1 LNQKENDGAQRGQF
15 SMKAALIPPP
25 DSICTSTVRSDALPP
40 EGAAPSIT
48 LNDRRR
54 LRRIAERFFG
64 GVRFLFS
71 GLLDKSAF
79 QEVSLGREISVI
91 FTANAPLVYR
101 CRADN
106 AADGPATA
114 IAPAKV
120 SQKRRITSII
130 RIGGR
135 AGGYFT
141 LSRLFE
147 LFMKAESKATGPLLS
162 AAKPVTF
169 VCGQGPAIA
178 WRVSGKAVTI
188 DEFIENQAEQV
199 NSSDLRVLKSFSGRL
214 VDKLKETDP
223 DEYPGMHEAV
233 YAIVRVLESPASL
246 QVKDPLPRCLAET
259 GFAAS
264 YFLKRFDLIP
274 DQFPEIGLADDS
286 LIVQRV
292 IERNQGLFRD
302 GIKT

>member
-1 LNQKENDGAQRGQF
+1 
-15 SMKAALIPPP
+15 MKPALIPPP
-25 DSICTSTVRSDALPP
+25 DSICTSTVRSDALPQAS
-40 EGAAPSIT
+40 AAPSII
-48 LNDRRR
+48 LDDRHRVGR
-54 LRRIAERFFG
+54 NTDRFFR

-71 GLLDKSAF
+71 GLLDNSAL
-79 QEVSLGREISVI
+79 QEVSLGREVSVI
-91 FTANAPLVYR
+91 FTTNAPLVYR
-101 CRADN
+101 CRPDN
-106 AADGPATA
+106 ASDGPTPA
-114 IAPAKV
+114 IPPSAV
-120 SQKRRITSII
+120 RQKRRIASII
-130 RIGGR
+130 RIGGTF
-135 AGGYFT
+135 GGYFT
-141 LSRLFE
+141 VSRLFE
-147 LFMKAESKATGPLLS
+147 LFMKTKSKATGPLLS

-214 VDKLKETDP
+214 VDKLKETNP

-246 QVKDPLPRCLAET
+246 QVKDPLPRWLAET

-264 YFLKRFDLIP
+264 YFLKSFDLIP

-292 IERNQGLFRD
+292 IERNQDLFRD
-302 GIKT
+302 GIKI

>member
-1 LNQKENDGAQRGQF
+1 MNP
-15 SMKAALIPPP
+15 ALIPPP
-25 DSICTSTVRSDALPP
+25 DSICTSTVRSDALPQAS
-40 EGAAPSIT
+40 AAPSIT
-48 LNDRRR
+48 LDDRRR
-54 LRRIAERFFG
+54 LGRHTDRFFR

-71 GLLDKSAF
+71 GLLDNSAL
-79 QEVSLGREISVI
+79 QEVSLGREVSVM
-91 FTANAPLVYR
+91 FTTNAPLVYR
-101 CRADN
+101 CRPDN
-106 AADGPATA
+106 ASNGPTPA
-114 IAPAKV
+114 IPPPEV
-120 SQKRRITSII
+120 RQKRRIASTIS
-130 RIGGR
+130 IGGTFGR
-135 AGGYFT
+135 YFT
-141 LSRLFE
+141 VSRLFE
-147 LFMKAESKATGPLLS
+147 LFMKTKSKATGPLLS

-214 VDKLKETDP
+214 VDKLKETNP
-223 DEYPGMHEAV
+223 DEYPGMQEAV

-246 QVKDPLPRCLAET
+246 QVKDPLPRWLAET

-264 YFLKRFDLIP
+264 YFLKSFDLIP

-292 IERNQGLFRD
+292 IERNQDLFRA
-302 GIKT
+302 GIKI

>member
-1 LNQKENDGAQRGQF
+1 MNP
-15 SMKAALIPPP
+15 ALIPPP
-25 DSICTSTVRSDALPP
+25 DSICTSTVESDALPP
-40 EGAAPSIT
+40 EGSAPSIT
-48 LNDRRR
+48 LDDRRR
-54 LRRIAERFFG
+54 VGRHIDRFFR

-71 GLLDKSAF
+71 GVLDNSAF
-79 QEVSLGREISVI
+79 QEVSLGREVSVI
-91 FTANAPLVYR
+91 FTTNTPLVYR
-101 CRADN
+101 CRPDN
-106 AADGPATA
+106 ASDGLTTVIP
-114 IAPAKV
+114 PPEV
-120 SQKRRITSII
+120 RRKRRIASII

-135 AGGYFT
+135 FGRYST
-141 LSRLFE
+141 VSRLFE
-147 LFMKAESKATGPLLS
+147 LFMKTKSKATGPLLS
-162 AAKPVTF
+162 AAKPVAF

-214 VDKLKETDP
+214 VDKLKETNP

-246 QVKDPLPRCLAET
+246 QERDPLPRWWAET

-292 IERNQGLFRD
+292 IERNQDLFRD

>member
-1 LNQKENDGAQRGQF
+1 
-15 SMKAALIPPP
+15 MKRALIPPP

-40 EGAAPSIT
+40 EGAAPSII
-48 LNDRRR
+48 LDDRHRVGR
-54 LRRIAERFFG
+54 NTDRFFR

-71 GLLDKSAF
+71 GLLDSSAF
-79 QEVSLGREISVI
+79 QEVSLGREVSVI
-91 FTANAPLVYR
+91 FTTNTPLVYR

-106 AADGPATA
+106 ASNGPTPA
-114 IAPAKV
+114 IPPPEV
-120 SQKRRITSII
+120 RQKRRIASTI
-130 RIGGR
+130 RIGGTFGR
-135 AGGYFT
+135 YFT
-141 LSRLFE
+141 VSRLFE
-147 LFMKAESKATGPLLS
+147 LFMKTKSKATGPLLS

-178 WRVSGKAVTI
+178 WRVAGKAVTI

-214 VDKLKETDP
+214 VDKLKETNP

-233 YAIVRVLESPASL
+233 YAIVRVLEAPASL
-246 QVKDPLPRCLAET
+246 QVKDPLPRWLAET
-259 GFAAS
+259 GFAAG

-274 DQFPEIGLADDS
+274 DHFPEIGLADDS

-292 IERNQGLFRD
+292 IERNQDLFRD

>member
-1 LNQKENDGAQRGQF
+1 MNP
-15 SMKAALIPPP
+15 ALIPPP

-40 EGAAPSIT
+40 EGSGPSIT
-48 LNDRRR
+48 LADRRR
-54 LRRIAERFFG
+54 VGRHTDRFFR

-71 GLLDKSAF
+71 SLLDNSAF
-79 QEVSLGREISVI
+79 QEVSLGREVSVI
-91 FTANAPLVYR
+91 FTTNAPLVYR

-106 AADGPATA
+106 ASAGPTPA
-114 IAPAKV
+114 IPSPEV
-120 SQKRRITSII
+120 RQKRRIASII

-135 AGGYFT
+135 LGPHFT

-147 LFMKAESKATGPLLS
+147 LFMKTKSKATGPLPS

-214 VDKLKETDP
+214 VDKLKETNP
-223 DEYPGMHEAV
+223 DEYPGMHKAV
-233 YAIVRVLESPASL
+233 YAIVRVLEAPASL
-246 QVKDPLPRCLAET
+246 QVKDPLPRWLAET

-292 IERNQGLFRD
+292 IERNQDLFRV
-302 GIKT
+302 

>member
-1 LNQKENDGAQRGQF
+1 MNP
-15 SMKAALIPPP
+15 ALIPPP

-40 EGAAPSIT
+40 EGSAPSIA
-48 LNDRRR
+48 LADRHRVRR
-54 LRRIAERFFG
+54 PTDRFFR

-71 GLLDKSAF
+71 GLLDNSAF
-79 QEVSLGREISVI
+79 QEVSLGREVSVI
-91 FTANAPLVYR
+91 FTTNAPLVYR
-101 CRADN
+101 CRANN
-106 AADGPATA
+106 ASDGPSPA
-114 IAPAKV
+114 IPPPEV
-120 SQKRRITSII
+120 RQKRRIASII

-135 AGGYFT
+135 FGRYFT
-141 LSRLFE
+141 VSRLFE
-147 LFMKAESKATGPLLS
+147 LFMKTKSKATGPLLS

-214 VDKLKETDP
+214 VDKLKETNP

-233 YAIVRVLESPASL
+233 YAIVRVLEAPASL
-246 QVKDPLPRCLAET
+246 QVKDPLPRSLAET

-292 IERNQGLFRD
+292 IERNQDLFRV
-302 GIKT
+302 